1 MQLANLLRSM
11 GYIVSKELV
20 YQQNY
25 IPMTRD
31 ELVGQLKKAL
41 KDKRFR
47 HVLRVEQTAIDLAR
61 KNNVDIE
68 KASIAG
74 LCHDYAKQRPDS
86 DFIAEIKKK
95 GLDPLLLDYGNAIWH
110 GVVGAELIKD
120 ELGIWDED
128 ILNAVRHH
136 TTGAPVMTKLE
147 QVIYMADYIEP
158 GRDFA
163 GVNKARIITAA
174 NLQAGVAYQTKHTLA
189 YLIANDKPVYP
200 KTIDT
205 YNAWVPQYEGE
216 ID

>member
-1 MQLANLLRSM
+1 MNE
-11 GYIVSKELV
+11 ELV
-20 YQQNY
+20 YNKNY
-25 IPMTRD
+25 IPMTRS
-31 ELVGQLKKAL
+31 ELIDRLKKAL
-41 KDKRFR
+41 KDKRFQ
-47 HVLRVEQTAIDLAR
+47 HVLRVEETAIKLAEQYG
-61 KNNVDIE
+61 VDVE

-74 LCHDYAKQRPDS
+74 LCHDYAKQRPDE

-95 GLDPLLLDYGNAIWH
+95 GLNPLLLDYGNAIWH

-158 GRDFA
+158 GRDFT
-163 GVNKARIITAA
+163 GVKKARVITAA

-189 YLIANDKPVYP
+189 YLIENGKPVYP

>member
-1 MQLANLLRSM
+1 MNEELI
-11 GYIVSKELV
+11 YSKS
-20 YQQNY
+20 Y
-25 IPMTRD
+25 IPMTRS
-31 ELVGQLKKAL
+31 ELIDHLEKAL
-41 KDKRFR
+41 KDKRFQ
-47 HVLRVEQTAIDLAR
+47 HVLRVEETAVKLAEQYG
-61 KNNVDIE
+61 VDVE

-74 LCHDYAKQRPDS
+74 LCHDYAKQRPDE

-95 GLDPLLLDYGNAIWH
+95 GLNPLLLDYGNAIWH

-158 GRDFA
+158 GRDFT
-163 GVNKARIITAA
+163 GVKKARVITAA

-189 YLIANDKPVYP
+189 YLIENGKPVYP

>member
-1 MQLANLLRSM
+1 MN
-11 GYIVSKELV
+11 KELV
-20 YQQNY
+20 YNKSY
-25 IPMTRD
+25 ISMTRS
-31 ELVGQLKKAL
+31 ELIDRLKRAL
-41 KDKRFR
+41 KDKRFQ
-47 HVLRVEQTAIDLAR
+47 HVLRVEETAIELAAQYG
-61 KNNVDIE
+61 VDIE

-74 LCHDYAKQRPDS
+74 LCHDYAKQRPDE

-95 GLDPLLLDYGNAIWH
+95 GLNPLLLDYGNAIWH

-147 QVIYMADYIEP
+147 QVIYMADYIET

-163 GVNKARIITAA
+163 GVKKARVITAA

-189 YLIANDKPVYP
+189 YLIENGKPVYP

>member
-1 MQLANLLRSM
+1 MNE
-11 GYIVSKELV
+11 ELI
-20 YQQNY
+20 YNKSY
-25 IPMTRD
+25 IPMTRS
-31 ELVGQLKKAL
+31 ELIDHLEKAL
-41 KDKRFR
+41 KDKRFQ
-47 HVLRVEQTAIDLAR
+47 HVLRVEETAVKLAEQYG
-61 KNNVDIE
+61 VDVE

-74 LCHDYAKQRPDS
+74 LCHDYAKQRPDE

-95 GLDPLLLDYGNAIWH
+95 GLNPLLLDYGNAIWH

-158 GRDFA
+158 GRDFV
-163 GVNKARIITAA
+163 GVKKARVITAA

-189 YLIANDKPVYP
+189 YLIENGKPVYP

>member
-1 MQLANLLRSM
+1 MNE
-11 GYIVSKELV
+11 ELV
-20 YQQNY
+20 YNKNY
-25 IPMTRD
+25 IPMTRS
-31 ELVGQLKKAL
+31 ELIDRLKKAL
-41 KDKRFR
+41 KDKRFQ
-47 HVLRVEQTAIDLAR
+47 HVLRVEETAIKLAEQYG
-61 KNNVDIE
+61 VDVE

-74 LCHDYAKQRPDS
+74 LCHDYAKQRPDE

-95 GLDPLLLDYGNAIWH
+95 GLNPLLLDYGNAIWH

-147 QVIYMADYIEP
+147 QVIYMADYIEL

-163 GVNKARIITAA
+163 GVKKARVITAA
-174 NLQAGVAYQTKHTLA
+174 NLQAGVAYQTKHTLT
-189 YLIANDKPVYP
+189 YLIGNGKPVYP

>member
-1 MQLANLLRSM
+1 MNE
-11 GYIVSKELV
+11 ELV
-20 YQQNY
+20 YNKSY
-25 IPMTRD
+25 IPMTRS
-31 ELVGQLKKAL
+31 ELIDRLKKAL
-41 KDKRFR
+41 KDKRFQ
-47 HVLRVEQTAIDLAR
+47 HVLRVEETAVKLAEQYG
-61 KNNVDIE
+61 VDVE

-74 LCHDYAKQRPDS
+74 LCHDYAKQRPDE

-95 GLDPLLLDYGNAIWH
+95 GLNPLLLDYGNAIWH

-158 GRDFA
+158 GRDFT
-163 GVNKARIITAA
+163 GVKKARVITAA

-189 YLIANDKPVYP
+189 YLIENGKPVYS

-216 ID
+216 MD

>member
-1 MQLANLLRSM
+1 MNE
-11 GYIVSKELV
+11 ELI
-20 YQQNY
+20 YNKSY
-25 IPMTRD
+25 IPMTRS
-31 ELVGQLKKAL
+31 ELIDHLEKAL
-41 KDKRFR
+41 KDKRFQ
-47 HVLRVEQTAIDLAR
+47 HVLRVEETAVKLAEQYG
-61 KNNVDIE
+61 VDVE

-74 LCHDYAKQRPDS
+74 LCHDYAKQRPDE

-95 GLDPLLLDYGNAIWH
+95 GLNPLLLDYGNAIWH

-158 GRDFA
+158 GRDFV
-163 GVNKARIITAA
+163 GVKKARVITAA

-189 YLIANDKPVYP
+189 YLIENGKPVYQ

>member
-1 MQLANLLRSM
+1 MNE
-11 GYIVSKELV
+11 ELV
-20 YQQNY
+20 YNKNY
-25 IPMTRD
+25 IPMTRS
-31 ELVGQLKKAL
+31 ELIDRLKKAL
-41 KDKRFR
+41 KDKRFQ
-47 HVLRVEQTAIDLAR
+47 HVLRVEETAIKLAEQYG
-61 KNNVDIE
+61 VDVE

-74 LCHDYAKQRPDS
+74 LCHDYAKQRPNE

-95 GLDPLLLDYGNAIWH
+95 GLNPLLLDYGNAIWH

-163 GVNKARIITAA
+163 GVKKARVITAA

-189 YLIANDKPVYP
+189 YLIGNGKPVYP
-200 KTIDT
+200 KTIET

>member
-1 MQLANLLRSM
+1 MNE
-11 GYIVSKELV
+11 ELV
-20 YQQNY
+20 YNKSY
-25 IPMTRD
+25 IPMTRS
-31 ELVGQLKKAL
+31 ELIDRLKKAL
-41 KDKRFR
+41 KNKRFQ
-47 HVLRVEQTAIDLAR
+47 HVLRVEKTAIELAAQYG
-61 KNNVDIE
+61 VDIE

-74 LCHDYAKQRPDS
+74 LCHDYAKQRPDE

-95 GLDPLLLDYGNAIWH
+95 GLNPLLLDYGNAIWH

-158 GRDFA
+158 GRDFD
-163 GVNKARIITAA
+163 GVKKARVITAA
-174 NLQAGVAYQTKHTLA
+174 NLQAGVAYQIKHTLA
-189 YLIANDKPVYP
+189 YLIENGKPVYP

>member
-1 MQLANLLRSM
+1 MNE
-11 GYIVSKELV
+11 ELI
-20 YQQNY
+20 YNKSY
-25 IPMTRD
+25 IPMTRS
-31 ELVGQLKKAL
+31 ELIDHLEKAL
-41 KDKRFR
+41 KDKRFQ
-47 HVLRVEQTAIDLAR
+47 HVLRVEETAVKLAEQYG
-61 KNNVDIE
+61 VDVE

-74 LCHDYAKQRPDS
+74 LCHDYAKQRPDE

-95 GLDPLLLDYGNAIWH
+95 GLNPLLLDYGNAIWH

-158 GRDFA
+158 GRDFV
-163 GVNKARIITAA
+163 GVKKARVITAV

-189 YLIANDKPVYP
+189 YLIENGKPVYP

>member
-1 MQLANLLRSM
+1 
-11 GYIVSKELV
+11 
-20 YQQNY
+20 
-25 IPMTRD
+25 MTRS
-31 ELVGQLKKAL
+31 ELIDRLKKAL
-41 KDKRFR
+41 KDKRFQ
-47 HVLRVEQTAIDLAR
+47 HVLRVEETAAKLAEQYG
-61 KNNVDIE
+61 VDVE

-74 LCHDYAKQRPDS
+74 LCHDYAKQRPDE

-95 GLDPLLLDYGNAIWH
+95 GLNPLLLDYGNAIWH

-158 GRDFA
+158 GRDFT
-163 GVNKARIITAA
+163 GVKKARVITAA

-189 YLIANDKPVYP
+189 YLIENGKPVYS

>member
-1 MQLANLLRSM
+1 MNE
-11 GYIVSKELV
+11 ELV
-20 YQQNY
+20 YNKNY
-25 IPMTRD
+25 IPMTRS
-31 ELVGQLKKAL
+31 ELIDRLKKAL
-41 KDKRFR
+41 KDKRFQ
-47 HVLRVEQTAIDLAR
+47 HVLRVEETAIKLAEQYG
-61 KNNVDIE
+61 VDVE

-74 LCHDYAKQRPDS
+74 LCHDYAKQRPDE

-95 GLDPLLLDYGNAIWH
+95 GLNPLLLDYGNAIWH

-147 QVIYMADYIEP
+147 QVIYMADYIEL
-158 GRDFA
+158 GRDFT
-163 GVNKARIITAA
+163 GVKKARVITAA
-174 NLQAGVAYQTKHTLA
+174 NLQAGIAYQTKHTLA
-189 YLIANDKPVYP
+189 YLIENGKPVYP

>member
-1 MQLANLLRSM
+1 MNE
-11 GYIVSKELV
+11 ELI
-20 YQQNY
+20 YNKSY
-25 IPMTRD
+25 IPMTRS
-31 ELVGQLKKAL
+31 ELIDHLEKAL
-41 KDKRFR
+41 KDKRFQ
-47 HVLRVEQTAIDLAR
+47 HVLRVEETAVKLAEQYG
-61 KNNVDIE
+61 VDVE

-74 LCHDYAKQRPDS
+74 LCHDYAKQRPDE

-95 GLDPLLLDYGNAIWH
+95 GLNPLLLDYGNAIWH

-158 GRDFA
+158 GRDFT
-163 GVNKARIITAA
+163 GVKKARVITAA

-189 YLIANDKPVYP
+189 YLIENGKPVYP

>member
-1 MQLANLLRSM
+1 MNE
-11 GYIVSKELV
+11 ELV
-20 YQQNY
+20 YNKSY
-25 IPMTRD
+25 IPMTRS
-31 ELVGQLKKAL
+31 ELIDRLKKAL
-41 KDKRFR
+41 KDKRFQ
-47 HVLRVEQTAIDLAR
+47 HVLRVEETAIKLAEQYG
-61 KNNVDIE
+61 VDVE

-74 LCHDYAKQRPDS
+74 LCHDYAKQRSDE

-95 GLDPLLLDYGNAIWH
+95 RLNPLLLDYGNAIWH

-158 GRDFA
+158 GRDFT
-163 GVNKARIITAA
+163 GVKKARVITAA

-189 YLIANDKPVYP
+189 YLIENGKPVYP

>member
-1 MQLANLLRSM
+1 MNE
-11 GYIVSKELV
+11 ELV
-20 YQQNY
+20 YNKSY
-25 IPMTRD
+25 IPMTRS
-31 ELVGQLKKAL
+31 ELIDRLKKAL
-41 KDKRFR
+41 KDKRFQ
-47 HVLRVEQTAIDLAR
+47 HVLRVEETAVKLAEQYG
-61 KNNVDIE
+61 VDVE

-74 LCHDYAKQRPDS
+74 LCHDYAKQRPDE

-95 GLDPLLLDYGNAIWH
+95 GLNPLLLDYGNAIWH

-158 GRDFA
+158 GRDFT
-163 GVNKARIITAA
+163 GVKKARVITAA

-189 YLIANDKPVYP
+189 YLIENGKPVYP

>member
-1 MQLANLLRSM
+1 
-11 GYIVSKELV
+11 
-20 YQQNY
+20 
-25 IPMTRD
+25 MTRS
-31 ELVGQLKKAL
+31 ELIDRLKKAL
-41 KDKRFR
+41 KDKRFQ
-47 HVLRVEQTAIDLAR
+47 HVLRVEETAVKLAEQYG
-61 KNNVDIE
+61 VDVE

-74 LCHDYAKQRPDS
+74 LCHDYGKQRPDE

-95 GLDPLLLDYGNAIWH
+95 GLNPLLLDYGNAIWH

-158 GRDFA
+158 GRDFT
-163 GVNKARIITAA
+163 GVKKARVITAA

-189 YLIANDKPVYP
+189 YLIENGKPVYS

>member
-1 MQLANLLRSM
+1 MNE
-11 GYIVSKELV
+11 ELV
-20 YQQNY
+20 YNKSY
-25 IPMTRD
+25 IPMTRS
-31 ELVGQLKKAL
+31 ELIDRLKKAL
-41 KDKRFR
+41 KDKRFQ
-47 HVLRVEQTAIDLAR
+47 HVLRVEETAIKLAEQYG
-61 KNNVDIE
+61 VDIE

-74 LCHDYAKQRPDS
+74 LCHDYAKQRPDE

-95 GLDPLLLDYGNAIWH
+95 GLNPLLLDYGNAIWH

-147 QVIYMADYIEP
+147 QVIYMADYIEL

-163 GVNKARIITAA
+163 GVKKARVITAV

-189 YLIANDKPVYP
+189 YLIENGKPVYP

>member
-1 MQLANLLRSM
+1 
-11 GYIVSKELV
+11 
-20 YQQNY
+20 
-25 IPMTRD
+25 MTRS
-31 ELVGQLKKAL
+31 ELIDHLEKAL
-41 KDKRFR
+41 KDKRFQ
-47 HVLRVEQTAIDLAR
+47 HVLRVEETAVKLAEQYG
-61 KNNVDIE
+61 VDVE

-74 LCHDYAKQRPDS
+74 LCHDYAKQRPDE

-95 GLDPLLLDYGNAIWH
+95 GLNPLLLDYGNAIWH

-158 GRDFA
+158 GRDFV
-163 GVNKARIITAA
+163 GVKKARVITAA

-189 YLIANDKPVYP
+189 YLIENGKPVYS

>member
-1 MQLANLLRSM
+1 
-11 GYIVSKELV
+11 
-20 YQQNY
+20 
-25 IPMTRD
+25 MTRS
-31 ELVGQLKKAL
+31 ELIDHLEKAL
-41 KDKRFR
+41 KDKRFQ
-47 HVLRVEQTAIDLAR
+47 HVLRVEETAVKLAEQYG
-61 KNNVDIE
+61 VDVE

-74 LCHDYAKQRPDS
+74 LCHDYAKQRPDE

-95 GLDPLLLDYGNAIWH
+95 GLNPLLLDYGNAIWH

-158 GRDFA
+158 GRDFV
-163 GVNKARIITAA
+163 GVKKARVITAA

-189 YLIANDKPVYP
+189 YLIENGKPVYP

>member
-1 MQLANLLRSM
+1 MNE
-11 GYIVSKELV
+11 ELV
-20 YQQNY
+20 YNKSY
-25 IPMTRD
+25 IPMTRS
-31 ELVGQLKKAL
+31 ELIDRLKKAL
-41 KDKRFR
+41 KDKRFQ
-47 HVLRVEQTAIDLAR
+47 HVLRVEETAIKLAEQYG
-61 KNNVDIE
+61 VDVE

-74 LCHDYAKQRPDS
+74 LCHDYAKQRSDE

-95 GLDPLLLDYGNAIWH
+95 RLNPLLLDYGNAIWH

-158 GRDFA
+158 GRDFT
-163 GVNKARIITAA
+163 GVKKARVITAA

-189 YLIANDKPVYP
+189 YLIENGKPVYP

-216 ID
+216 TD

>member
-1 MQLANLLRSM
+1 MNE
-11 GYIVSKELV
+11 ELV
-20 YQQNY
+20 YNKNY
-25 IPMTRD
+25 IPMTRS
-31 ELVGQLKKAL
+31 ELIDRLKKAL
-41 KDKRFR
+41 KDKRFQ
-47 HVLRVEQTAIDLAR
+47 HVLRVEETAIKLAEQYG
-61 KNNVDIE
+61 VDVE

-74 LCHDYAKQRPDS
+74 LCHDYAKQRPDE

-95 GLDPLLLDYGNAIWH
+95 GLNPLLLDYGNAIWH

-147 QVIYMADYIEP
+147 QVIYMSDYIEP

-163 GVNKARIITAA
+163 GVKKARVITAA

-189 YLIANDKPVYP
+189 YLIGNGKPVYP
-200 KTIDT
+200 KTIET

>member
-1 MQLANLLRSM
+1 VNE
-11 GYIVSKELV
+11 ELI
-20 YQQNY
+20 YNKSY
-25 IPMTRD
+25 IPMTRS
-31 ELVGQLKKAL
+31 ELIDHLEKAL
-41 KDKRFR
+41 KDKRFQ
-47 HVLRVEQTAIDLAR
+47 HVLRVEETAVKLAEQYG
-61 KNNVDIE
+61 VDVE

-74 LCHDYAKQRPDS
+74 LCHDYAKQRPDE

-95 GLDPLLLDYGNAIWH
+95 GLNPLLLDYGNAIWH

-158 GRDFA
+158 GRDFV
-163 GVNKARIITAA
+163 GVKKARVITAA

-189 YLIANDKPVYP
+189 YLIENGKPVYP

>member
-1 MQLANLLRSM
+1 MQLLNLLRSIS
-11 GYIVSKELV
+11 YIVNKDLV
-20 YQQNY
+20 YQHHY
-25 IPMTRD
+25 VPMTRS
-31 ELVGQLKKAL
+31 ELVERLRNAL
-41 KDKRFR
+41 RESRFN
-47 HVLRVEQTAIDLAR
+47 HVLRVEATAIKLA
-61 KNNVDIE
+61 KQYGVDVE

-74 LCHDYAKQRPDS
+74 LCHDYAKQRPDE
-86 DFIAEIKKK
+86 DFIEEIKKK
-95 GLDPLLLDYGNAIWH
+95 GLNPDLLNYGNAIWH

-158 GRDFA
+158 ARDFN
-163 GVNKARIITAA
+163 GVDKARTLTATS
-174 NLQAGVAYQTKHTLA
+174 LEAGVAFQTKHTLA
-189 YLIANDKPVYP
+189 YLVTNGKPVYP

-205 YNAWVPQYEGE
+205 YNAWVPQYEGK

>member
-1 MQLANLLRSM
+1 MNE
-11 GYIVSKELV
+11 ELV
-20 YQQNY
+20 YNKNY
-25 IPMTRD
+25 IKMTRS
-31 ELVGQLKKAL
+31 ELIDRLKKAL
-41 KDKRFR
+41 KDKRFQ
-47 HVLRVEQTAIDLAR
+47 HVLRVEETAIKLAEQYG
-61 KNNVDIE
+61 VDVE

-74 LCHDYAKQRPDS
+74 LCHDYAKQRPDE

-95 GLDPLLLDYGNAIWH
+95 GLNPLLLDYGNAIWH

-158 GRDFA
+158 GRDFV
-163 GVNKARIITAA
+163 GVKKARVITAA

-189 YLIANDKPVYP
+189 YLIENGKPVYP